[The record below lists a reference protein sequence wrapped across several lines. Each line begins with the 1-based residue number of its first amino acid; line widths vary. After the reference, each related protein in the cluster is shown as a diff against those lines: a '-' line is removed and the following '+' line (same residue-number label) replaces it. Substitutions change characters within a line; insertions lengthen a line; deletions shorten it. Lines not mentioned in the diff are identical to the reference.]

1 MGQHT
6 ILHLSS
12 SALTLSVRLKGPR
25 PLRPRWHTPPETVG
39 RESSGIFF
47 NDHFDGSLLDTS
59 TKSISNSWQ
68 CQSGATCGAPLRCV
82 ESPSLVAVSLFYK
95 ALRQQRKSRNVFG
108 KVHSER
114 YIRQRYIE
122 RLDLGAK
129 LWNACSTST
138 TSSTSNLLECGK
150 GPFGV

>member
-1 MGQHT
+1 MD
-6 ILHLSS
+6 LSWIPQPS
-12 SALTLSVRLKGPR
+12 RFRTHDSVNLG
-25 PLRPRWHTPPETVG
+25 
-39 RESSGIFF
+39 
-47 NDHFDGSLLDTS
+47 LLA
-59 TKSISNSWQ
+59 
-68 CQSGATCGAPLRCV
+68 GLLLGV

-114 YIRQRYIE
+114 YIRQRYIQ